1 MSTEITTTFQN
12 KYNANLQFLSQQ
24 MESRFRGSV
33 DVEDCRGSEGA
44 RVVNQ
49 LGTVNPVKRTTRH
62 ADTPLVET
70 PHDARWVYPEDYEI
84 ADLIDKQDVLRT
96 IIEPNSK
103 YARNQAMAMN
113 RAIDDEIIAAFFSET
128 TKTGK
133 TGATTADWTTYGS
146 SVDATSGLTVEALRQ
161 TREKLR
167 AAEVDME
174 NDPMFIALT
183 AKAGDRPADR
193 DADRVARL
201 QREAGPG
208 RWSHHQLHG
217 LQLHPQRAA
226 PGGRDDKRRCPA
238 WVKSGMCLGIWQ
250 DIAGTDQPAGRQ
262 VVRHA
267 GLREHHD
274 RRHARRRGQD
284 RRDQG
289 HRVVQGR
296 RRGGVVAAPLLDQ
309 RVAES

>member
-1 MSTEITTTFQN
+1 MSAEITTTFQN

-62 ADTPLVET
+62 ADTPLVDT

-96 IIEPNSK
+96 IIEPSSK
-103 YARNQAMAMN
+103 YARNHAMAMN

-133 TGATTADWTTYGS
+133 TGATTTDWTTYGS
-146 SVDATSGLTVEALRQ
+146 SVNATSGLTVEALRQ

-174 NDPMFIALT
+174 NDPMFIAISAKQETDLLT
-183 AKAGDRPADR
+183 ETQIVSLDYNEKPVLVDGRITSFMGFNFIHSE
-193 DADRVARL
+193 RL
-201 QREAGPG
+201 PVNGSSQ
-208 RWSHHQLHG
+208 
-217 LQLHPQRAA
+217 
-226 PGGRDDKRRCPA
+226 RRCPA

-250 DIAGTDQPAGRQ
+250 DIAGQISQRDDKSYATQ
-262 VVRHA
+262 VYA
-267 GLREHHD
+267 STTIG
-274 RRHARRRGQD
+274 AT
-284 RRDQG
+284 
-289 HRVVQGR
+289 RVEEAKIVEIA
-296 RRGGVVAAPLLDQ
+296 VT
-309 RVAES
+309 E

>member
-96 IIEPNSK
+96 IIEPSSK

-113 RAIDDEIIAAFFSET
+113 RAIDDEIIQAFFSET

-133 TGATTADWTTYGS
+133 TGATTTDWTTYGS

-183 AKAGDRPADR
+183 AKQETDLLTETQIVSLDYNEKPVLVDGRITSFMGFNFIHSE
-193 DADRVARL
+193 RL
-201 QREAGPG
+201 PVDG
-208 RWSHHQLHG
+208 SS
-217 LQLHPQRAA
+217 
-226 PGGRDDKRRCPA
+226 KRRCPA

-250 DIAGTDQPAGRQ
+250 DIAGQISQRDDKSYATQ
-262 VVRHA
+262 VYA
-267 GLREHHD
+267 STTIG
-274 RRHARRRGQD
+274 AT
-284 RRDQG
+284 
-289 HRVVQGR
+289 RVEEAKIVEIK
-296 RRGGVVAAPLLDQ
+296 VT
-309 RVAES
+309 E

>member
-62 ADTPLVET
+62 ADTPLVDT

-96 IIEPNSK
+96 IIEPSSK
-103 YARNQAMAMN
+103 YARNHAMAMN

-133 TGATTADWTTYGS
+133 TGATTTDWTTYGS
-146 SVDATSGLTVEALRQ
+146 SVNATSGLTVEALRQ

-167 AAEVDME
+167 AAEVDTE
-174 NDPMFIALT
+174 NDPMFIAISAKQETDLLT
-183 AKAGDRPADR
+183 ETQIVSLDYNEKPVLVDGRITSFMGFNFIHSE
-193 DADRVARL
+193 RL
-201 QREAGPG
+201 PVNGSSQ
-208 RWSHHQLHG
+208 
-217 LQLHPQRAA
+217 
-226 PGGRDDKRRCPA
+226 RRCPA

-250 DIAGTDQPAGRQ
+250 DIAGQISQRDDKSYATQ
-262 VVRHA
+262 VYA
-267 GLREHHD
+267 STTIG
-274 RRHARRRGQD
+274 AT
-284 RRDQG
+284 
-289 HRVVQGR
+289 RVEEAKIVEIK
-296 RRGGVVAAPLLDQ
+296 VT
-309 RVAES
+309 E

>member
-1 MSTEITTTFQN
+1 M
-12 KYNANLQFLSQQ
+12 
-24 MESRFRGSV
+24 
-33 DVEDCRGSEGA
+33 
-44 RVVNQ
+44 
-49 LGTVNPVKRTTRH
+49 NPVKRTTRH

-96 IIEPNSK
+96 IIEPSSK

-133 TGATTADWTTYGS
+133 TGATTTDWTTYGS

-183 AKAGDRPADR
+183 AKQETDLLTETQIVSLDYNEKPVLVDGRITSFMGFNFIHSE
-193 DADRVARL
+193 RL
-201 QREAGPG
+201 PVDG
-208 RWSHHQLHG
+208 
-217 LQLHPQRAA
+217 
-226 PGGRDDKRRCPA
+226 DDKRRCPA

-250 DIAGTDQPAGRQ
+250 DIAGQISQRDDKSYATQ
-262 VVRHA
+262 VYA
-267 GLREHHD
+267 STTIG
-274 RRHARRRGQD
+274 AT
-284 RRDQG
+284 
-289 HRVVQGR
+289 RVEEAKIVEIK
-296 RRGGVVAAPLLDQ
+296 VT
-309 RVAES
+309 E

>member
-62 ADTPLVET
+62 ADTPLVDT

-96 IIEPNSK
+96 IIEPSSK
-103 YARNQAMAMN
+103 YARNHAMAMN

-133 TGATTADWTTYGS
+133 TGATTTDWTTYGS
-146 SVDATSGLTVEALRQ
+146 SVNATAGLTVEALRQ

-174 NDPMFIALT
+174 NDPMFIAISAKQETDLLT
-183 AKAGDRPADR
+183 ETQIVSLDYNEKPVLVDGRITSFMGFNFIHSE
-193 DADRVARL
+193 RL
-201 QREAGPG
+201 PVNGSSQ
-208 RWSHHQLHG
+208 
-217 LQLHPQRAA
+217 
-226 PGGRDDKRRCPA
+226 RRCPA

-250 DIAGTDQPAGRQ
+250 DIAGQISQRDDKSYATQ
-262 VVRHA
+262 VYA
-267 GLREHHD
+267 STTIG
-274 RRHARRRGQD
+274 AT
-284 RRDQG
+284 
-289 HRVVQGR
+289 RVEEAKIVEIA
-296 RRGGVVAAPLLDQ
+296 VT
-309 RVAES
+309 E

>member
-96 IIEPNSK
+96 IIEPSSK

-133 TGATTADWTTYGS
+133 TGATTTDWTTYGS
-146 SVDATSGLTVEALRQ
+146 SVNATSGLTVEALRQ

-174 NDPMFIALT
+174 NDPMFIAISAKQETDLLT
-183 AKAGDRPADR
+183 ETQIVSLDYNEKPVLVDGRITSFMGFNFIHSE
-193 DADRVARL
+193 RL
-201 QREAGPG
+201 PVNGSSQ
-208 RWSHHQLHG
+208 
-217 LQLHPQRAA
+217 
-226 PGGRDDKRRCPA
+226 RRCPA

-250 DIAGTDQPAGRQ
+250 DIAGQISQRDDKSYATQ
-262 VVRHA
+262 VYA
-267 GLREHHD
+267 STTIG
-274 RRHARRRGQD
+274 AT
-284 RRDQG
+284 
-289 HRVVQGR
+289 RVEEAKIVEIK
-296 RRGGVVAAPLLDQ
+296 VT
-309 RVAES
+309 E

>member
-62 ADTPLVET
+62 ADTPLVDT

-96 IIEPNSK
+96 IIEPSSK
-103 YARNQAMAMN
+103 YARNHAMAMN

-133 TGATTADWTTYGS
+133 TGATTTDWTTYGS
-146 SVDATSGLTVEALRQ
+146 SVNATSGLTVEALRQ

-174 NDPMFIALT
+174 NDPMFIAISAKQETDLLT
-183 AKAGDRPADR
+183 ETQIVSLDYNEKPVLVDGRITSFMGFNFIHSE
-193 DADRVARL
+193 RL
-201 QREAGPG
+201 PVNGSSQ
-208 RWSHHQLHG
+208 
-217 LQLHPQRAA
+217 
-226 PGGRDDKRRCPA
+226 RRCPA

-250 DIAGTDQPAGRQ
+250 DIAGQISQRDDKSYATQ
-262 VVRHA
+262 VYA
-267 GLREHHD
+267 STTIG
-274 RRHARRRGQD
+274 AT
-284 RRDQG
+284 
-289 HRVVQGR
+289 RVEEAKIVEIA
-296 RRGGVVAAPLLDQ
+296 VT
-309 RVAES
+309 E

>member
-62 ADTPLVET
+62 ADTPLVDT

-96 IIEPNSK
+96 IIEPSSK
-103 YARNQAMAMN
+103 YARNHAMAMN

-133 TGATTADWTTYGS
+133 TGATTTDWTTYGS
-146 SVDATSGLTVEALRQ
+146 SVNATSGLTVEALRQ

-174 NDPMFIALT
+174 NDPMFIAISAKQETDLLT
-183 AKAGDRPADR
+183 ETQIVSLDYNEKPVLVDGRITSFMGFNFIHSE
-193 DADRVARL
+193 RL
-201 QREAGPG
+201 PVNGSSQ
-208 RWSHHQLHG
+208 
-217 LQLHPQRAA
+217 
-226 PGGRDDKRRCPA
+226 RRCPA

-250 DIAGTDQPAGRQ
+250 DIAGQISQRDDKSYATQ
-262 VVRHA
+262 VYA
-267 GLREHHD
+267 STTIG
-274 RRHARRRGQD
+274 AT
-284 RRDQG
+284 
-289 HRVVQGR
+289 RVEEAKIVEIK
-296 RRGGVVAAPLLDQ
+296 VT
-309 RVAES
+309 E

>member
-96 IIEPNSK
+96 IIEPSSK

-113 RAIDDEIIAAFFSET
+113 RAIDDEIIGAFFSET

-133 TGATTADWTTYGS
+133 TGATTTDWTTYGS
-146 SVDATSGLTVEALRQ
+146 SFNATSGLTVEALRQ

-174 NDPMFIALT
+174 NDPMFIAMSAKQETDLLT
-183 AKAGDRPADR
+183 ETQIVSLDYNEKPVLVDGRITSFMGFNFIHSE
-193 DADRVARL
+193 RL
-201 QREAGPG
+201 PVNGSSQ
-208 RWSHHQLHG
+208 
-217 LQLHPQRAA
+217 
-226 PGGRDDKRRCPA
+226 RRCPA

-250 DIAGTDQPAGRQ
+250 DIAGQISQRDDKSYATQ
-262 VVRHA
+262 VYA
-267 GLREHHD
+267 STTIG
-274 RRHARRRGQD
+274 AT
-284 RRDQG
+284 
-289 HRVVQGR
+289 RVEEAKIVEIK
-296 RRGGVVAAPLLDQ
+296 VT
-309 RVAES
+309 E

>member
-96 IIEPNSK
+96 IIEPSSK

-113 RAIDDEIIAAFFSET
+113 RAIDDEIIGAFFSET

-133 TGATTADWTTYGS
+133 TGATTTDWTTYGS
-146 SVDATSGLTVEALRQ
+146 SVNATSGLTVEALRQ

-174 NDPMFIALT
+174 NDPMFIAMSAKQETDLLT
-183 AKAGDRPADR
+183 ETQIVSLDYNEKPVLVDGRITSFMGFNFIHSE
-193 DADRVARL
+193 RL
-201 QREAGPG
+201 PVNGSSQ
-208 RWSHHQLHG
+208 
-217 LQLHPQRAA
+217 
-226 PGGRDDKRRCPA
+226 RRCPA

-250 DIAGTDQPAGRQ
+250 DIAGQISQRDDKSYATQ
-262 VVRHA
+262 VYA
-267 GLREHHD
+267 STTIG
-274 RRHARRRGQD
+274 AT
-284 RRDQG
+284 
-289 HRVVQGR
+289 RVEEAKIVEIA
-296 RRGGVVAAPLLDQ
+296 VT
-309 RVAES
+309 E

>member
-62 ADTPLVET
+62 ADTPLVDT

-96 IIEPNSK
+96 IIEPSSK
-103 YARNQAMAMN
+103 YARNHAMAMN

-133 TGATTADWTTYGS
+133 TGATTTDWTTYGS

-167 AAEVDME
+167 AAEGDME

-183 AKAGDRPADR
+183 AKQETDLLTETQIVSLDYNEKPVLVDGRITSFMGFNFIHSE
-193 DADRVARL
+193 RL
-201 QREAGPG
+201 PVDG
-208 RWSHHQLHG
+208 SN
-217 LQLHPQRAA
+217 
-226 PGGRDDKRRCPA
+226 KRRCPA

-250 DIAGTDQPAGRQ
+250 DIAGQISQRDDKSYATQ
-262 VVRHA
+262 VYA
-267 GLREHHD
+267 STTIG
-274 RRHARRRGQD
+274 AT
-284 RRDQG
+284 
-289 HRVVQGR
+289 RVEEAKIVEIK
-296 RRGGVVAAPLLDQ
+296 VT
-309 RVAES
+309 E